1 MRFAV
6 IGAGAV
12 GGYFGGRLAQ
22 SGEEVWF
29 LARGRTLEAMRQHG
43 LKVDSIKG
51 NFVLPSVLVSEQA
64 DKVGPVDVVLVAV
77 RAGQVAELA
86 PVLKPLVGPRTMVVP
101 LQNGVEAPDELSN
114 MVGRDKVLAGLCGVM
129 STIVEPGY
137 IRHFGL
143 EPFIAFK
150 EQDNSRTPRLEPL
163 RAALAKAGIQAVIP
177 EDIHVR
183 FWLKFFFITAVG
195 GVGSIVRAP
204 AGVLRQMP
212 ATRNLLIRTIQ
223 EINAL
228 AMAKGVKM
236 PASAVDDTLA
246 IVDNMPPGGTTSMQ
260 RDILEGRPSEL
271 DSLCGAVVRIAK
283 ELGLDLPVNSAI
295 YAALL
300 PAELRARGEL
310 KFDRL

>member
-1 MRFAV
+1 M
-6 IGAGAV
+6 
-12 GGYFGGRLAQ
+12 
-22 SGEEVWF
+22 
-29 LARGRTLEAMRQHG
+29 
-43 LKVDSIKG
+43 
-51 NFVLPSVLVSEQA
+51 
-64 DKVGPVDVVLVAV
+64 
-77 RAGQVAELA
+77 
-86 PVLKPLVGPRTMVVP
+86 
-101 LQNGVEAPDELSN
+101 
-114 MVGRDKVLAGLCGVM
+114 
-129 STIVEPGY
+129 
-137 IRHFGL
+137 
-143 EPFIAFK
+143 
-150 EQDNSRTPRLEPL
+150 

-177 EDIHVR
+177 EDIYIR

-204 AGVLRQMP
+204 AGILRETP

-223 EINAL
+223 EINTL